1 MLQPLLGFNVFIF
14 MSVAALSSFGSLMW
28 VSVSGADVFDATR
41 EESWMKGWDFESDS
55 IKNTPA
61 A

>member
-1 MLQPLLGFNVFIF
+1 
-14 MSVAALSSFGSLMW
+14 MW